1 MRGNLCAYTSRRHSR
16 QNGCPFGQSASN
28 LESVSPILLRQT
40 AQVESS
46 MMGTTRIVEATVA
59 RATAGRSVSRRAGRA
74 PDEVEAIQLDAQ
86 VWMRE
91 TAIFYRKKATSQSP
105 RVAEII
111 R

>member
-74 PDEVEAIQLDAQ
+74 PLTGPDEVEAIQPDAQ
-86 VWMRE
+86 VWMR
-91 TAIFYRKKATSQSP
+91 ARNGYFYKKRTSEPS
-105 RVAEII
+105 RS
-111 R
+111 